1 MSTEPHVRV
10 LGSKQEL
17 STAAAELF
25 VDVGS
30 RAVAQTGRFVV
41 ALSGGSTPKGMNQ
54 ELATNFSSRLDWQ
67 KVFFFWSDE
76 RHVPPDH
83 PDSNFKMANETLL
96 SKLPVPAD
104 HIFRTPAE
112 LQDAGQAAA
121 AYEAALQSFF
131 CLPAGSFPR
140 FDLILLGMGPDGH
153 TASLFP
159 GTTALEET
167 QHLVVANWVEKFST
181 FRITFT
187 YPVLNS
193 AATVAFLVSG
203 SDKAETINKV
213 FKDPAA
219 NLPCQKVQPS
229 DGNVI
234 WLLDKEAAE
243 GL

>member
-1 MSTEPHVRV
+1 MSPEPHVRV

-17 STAAAELF
+17 STAGAELF

-30 RAVAQTGRFVV
+30 RAIAQTGRFVV

-54 ELATNFSSRLDWQ
+54 ELVANFSSRLDWQ

-96 SKLPVPAD
+96 SKLPVPPD

-112 LQDAGQAAA
+112 LQDAGQAAS
-121 AYEAALQSFF
+121 AYEAALQNFF
-131 CLPAGSFPR
+131 RLPPGSFPR

-187 YPVLNS
+187 YPVLNN

-219 NLPCQKVQPS
+219 NLPCQKVQPH